1 MVRIMPISDKQKAIL
16 AFPYTNYKCLIADG
30 AIRSGKTMFMI
41 LSFVRW
47 AMENFNGQRFGI
59 CGKTVN
65 SAKKNIIEPYLG
77 VRYDKKRY
85 KIKWNS
91 SDKTMTITCGNRKN
105 IFEVF
110 GGKDDSSYALI
121 QGRTLAG
128 VLLDEVALMPENF
141 VLQAISRCSVEGS
154 RLWFNCN
161 PESPSHWF
169 YNEWIMQPEAH
180 NALHLHFLLEDNPSL
195 SEDKIAEYKSWYTGV
210 FYQRYILGEWVLA
223 EGLVYE
229 FGEDNITDE
238 QPKGAEYCISV
249 DYGTLNAFAAC
260 LWSQTGGKAVMIKEY
275 YYSGREENALKTDEE
290 YCDEITKL
298 ADGKKISKVVVD
310 PSAASFITAL
320 RRRNYAVLKA
330 DNDVLDGIRCMSSML
345 RDGNIKIHRSC
356 VNTIREFGLYSWDD
370 RSSVDAVI
378 KENDHALDSARYYA
392 YTVLRHK
399 QSGGYTRGFNKW
411 G

>member
-1 MVRIMPISDKQKAIL
+1 M
-16 AFPYTNYKCLIADG
+16 
-30 AIRSGKTMFMI
+30 
-41 LSFVRW
+41 
-47 AMENFNGQRFGI
+47 
-59 CGKTVN
+59 
-65 SAKKNIIEPYLG
+65 
-77 VRYDKKRY
+77 
-85 KIKWNS
+85 
-91 SDKTMTITCGNRKN
+91 
-105 IFEVF
+105 
-110 GGKDDSSYALI
+110 
-121 QGRTLAG
+121 
-128 VLLDEVALMPENF
+128 
-141 VLQAISRCSVEGS
+141 
-154 RLWFNCN
+154 
-161 PESPSHWF
+161 
-169 YNEWIMQPEAH
+169 
-180 NALHLHFLLEDNPSL
+180 
-195 SEDKIAEYKSWYTGV
+195 
-210 FYQRYILGEWVLA
+210 
-223 EGLVYE
+223 YE

-238 QPKGAEYCISV
+238 QPEGAEYYISV

-345 RDGNIKIHRSC
+345 RNGNIKIHRSC

-399 QSGGYTRGFNKW
+399 QNSDITRGFSKW